1 MAEKK
6 ISKSLQAAITD
17 LGSGDKKRVDQGISV
32 ISSKGHVGVIKP
44 LIDLL
49 MSSKDSVLHRRIG
62 ELLSNVQDK
71 DACSIIMD
79 FVHDKNYKDIRT
91 EILNTIW
98 CSKLDYS
105 AYISDFVA
113 IAVEGDLIQSVEC
126 LTAIENMT
134 GPFQESDLLEAQLYL
149 QEYHSKRKEQSDQ
162 KNQIISEIALFI
174 KDQNEGID
182 ADLLVE

>member
-1 MAEKK
+1 MTEKK
-6 ISKSLQAAITD
+6 ISKPLQSAIID
-17 LGSGDKKRVDQGISV
+17 LGSGDQKRMDQGISL

-44 LIDLL
+44 LFDLL

-62 ELLSNVQDK
+62 ELLSNIQDK
-71 DACSIIMD
+71 EACGIIME
-79 FVHDKNYKDIRT
+79 FVNDEKYKDIHT

-126 LTAIENMT
+126 LTAIENMA
-134 GPFQESDLLEAQLYL
+134 GPFEEHDLLEAQLCL
-149 QEYHSKRKEQSDQ
+149 QEYHLNRQEKDVQ
-162 KNQIISEIALFI
+162 KNQIISDIALFI
-174 KDQNEGID
+174 KDQNEGVD
-182 ADLLVE
+182 ADLIVE